1 METIGDLHWKI
12 ACLSVQKKILVLL
25 LNTEKDRLDKR
36 DFWEMF
42 TNMEDNM
49 PPSRHSKAD
58 EALTELSVLL
68 DNWEI
73 CRTNT
78 KRSMLYLG
86 GLGEETIEE
95 GDEEPGSDFHIAP
108 KKFPRR
114 RGIVCGD
121 RRKDTATVAPVL
133 DENPLDVAE
142 RIVSAVK
149 IKKNVPK
156 KDATALRLVHQCVRD
171 VDMSR
176 YTHTVRVHYAVFVSR
191 PGIEDDVLHECLTGV
206 DAFLVWLGR
215 QRVPESIQ
223 KVSPELQQKNIDD
236 AINLS
241 RRCRPI
247 HPQRRFMEVFDAV
260 QMAQSMC
267 SPLLTFLP
275 IHEIFK
281 MHLEYEIP
289 DLSPVAHF
297 EGVEGTFF
305 TALRVDRT
313 EVLWRADPGLCITAK
328 KMSTILILYLK
339 DLFVECVDRAYPV
352 ESNGRGIVDSCA
364 YLDFDTRCDF
374 VGPRLKIMMQ
384 NVVLCTPRG
393 IQEILQCIIGRQK
406 ARKVSRV
413 DRWCEI
419 SENKFSSSNEIED
432 VVQVVKQMLR
442 STTSVAIRSVLE
454 RFSPW
459 IQKNDVL

>member
-12 ACLSVQKKILVLL
+12 ACLSVQKKILALL

-42 TNMEDNM
+42 TNMEETM

-58 EALTELSVLL
+58 EALTELSASL
-68 DNWEI
+68 DHWEI
-73 CRTNT
+73 RRCDK
-78 KRSMLYLG
+78 KRSILYP
-86 GLGEETIEE
+86 GEETIEE
-95 GDEEPGSDFHIAP
+95 GDEESGSDFHG

-114 RGIVCGD
+114 RGVLCGD
-121 RRKDTATVAPVL
+121 RRKDAVTVTPVL

-156 KDATALRLVHQCVRD
+156 KDATALRLVHECVRD
-171 VDMSR
+171 VDISR

-223 KVSPELQQKNIDD
+223 KGSPELQKKIIDD
-236 AINLS
+236 ARNLS

-267 SPLLTFLP
+267 TPLLTFLP

-281 MHLEYEIP
+281 THLEYEIP
-289 DLSPVAHF
+289 ELSPVAHF

-313 EVLWRADPGLCITAK
+313 EVLWRADPGLCIIAK
-328 KMSTILILYLK
+328 KISSILTLYLR
-339 DLFVECVDRAYPV
+339 DLFVECMDRAYAHDN
-352 ESNGRGIVDSCA
+352 SQCGKGISLGD
-364 YLDFDTRCDF
+364 YLDFDTRCGF

-384 NVVLCTPRG
+384 NAVLCTPRG
-393 IQEILQCIIGRQK
+393 VQEILQSIIGRQK

-413 DRWCEI
+413 DKWCEI
-419 SENKFSSSNEIED
+419 PPNSSSSSNEIED
-432 VVQVVKQMLR
+432 VEQVVKQMLR
-442 STTSVAIRSVLE
+442 STSRVVVNPVLE

-459 IQKNDVL
+459 IRKN